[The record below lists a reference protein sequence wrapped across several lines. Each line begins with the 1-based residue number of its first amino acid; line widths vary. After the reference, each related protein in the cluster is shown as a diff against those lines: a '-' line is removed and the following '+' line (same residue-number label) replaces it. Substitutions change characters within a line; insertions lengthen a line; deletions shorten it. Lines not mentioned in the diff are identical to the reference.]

1 MRKKVVI
8 TGASGS
14 VISRILPD
22 LHKAYDLVL
31 LDLYNTDRSGRPIEG
46 VRPVDLLNP
55 NRDDYRAYFKGADV
69 IVHTAYTFSPRL
81 DSPGEDSWLRAGN
94 AAGPRFG
101 RALDD
106 IRMAYNVYSMAIE
119 EGVRRV
125 VVFSSNQAANYY
137 EQLIKKGL
145 LESVDE
151 DMVPYSDNYYGW
163 SKISEEALG
172 HLFVTGYE
180 YPGRRFELIVVRIGA
195 PRSDL
200 IEKCTDDDYYQIR
213 RCFGSYLSADDEVQL
228 VKRCIDTEDIR
239 DKNGVPFLLI
249 YGVSDN
255 YNRIWSLRNAR
266 HVLGY
271 EPADCS
277 YHDYPERIKQL
288 FGAYLDKKTA
298 QKKGKNGKK

>member
-8 TGASGS
+8 TGATGS
-14 VISRILPD
+14 VISRVLPS
-22 LHKAYDLVL
+22 LHEAYDLVL

-46 VRPVDLLNP
+46 VCPADLVNP

-81 DSPGEDSWLRAGN
+81 DSPGENSWLRAGSS
-94 AAGPRFG
+94 AGPRFN
-101 RALDD
+101 RAIDD
-106 IRMAYNVYSMAIE
+106 IRMAYNIYSLAIE
-119 EGVRRV
+119 EGVKRV

-137 EQLIKKGL
+137 EQLIKKGI
-145 LESVDE
+145 LESVNE

-180 YPGRRFELIVVRIGA
+180 YPGRQLEVIIVRIGA
-195 PRSDL
+195 PRTDL
-200 IEKCTDDDYYQIR
+200 IENCTSDDYYQIR
-213 RCFGSYLSADDEVQL
+213 RRFGSYLSVDDEIQL

-239 DKNGVPFLLI
+239 DENGVPFLLV

-277 YHDYPERIKQL
+277 YHDYPEWIKQL
-288 FGAYLDKKTA
+288 FGDYLDKETA
-298 QKKGKNGKK
+298 RRNGGGGKK